1 MSHSIRANR
10 EQLKTAEGSE
20 TPGYLQ
26 DGACPV
32 RFVSPRAAAALT
44 AAA

>member
-1 MSHSIRANR
+1 MSHSIHPNR

-20 TPGYLQ
+20 TPGYYKTVLAPR
-26 DGACPV
+26 GSC
-32 RFVSPRAAAALT
+32 RPRAAAALT